1 MDYSS
6 FKVEEF
12 CKDSDFI
19 SWVISPTEESEHF
32 WKTFLASHPNK
43 SKEIRIASDYI
54 KTFHF
59 QEIEPTA
66 QDLTNLKQRIWND
79 IDDPTIVRAHWWKRS
94 AYWAVAAIVLMVTS
108 FGLLWFQ
115 FQPSSYH
122 TAYGEIQKIKLADGS
137 VVTLNA
143 NSSIKVASNLAQG
156 SVREVWLNGEAYFD
170 IAKKN
175 GAKFIVHTPEAQVEV
190 LGTEFNVNTR
200 RKQTQVIL
208 HEGKVKLQSA
218 KPNTEAI
225 LMKPGD
231 MATVSENTKQAI
243 QLKIVQ
249 PELYNVWRESV
260 VILNDKTVAEIASI
274 LEDTYGI
281 KIQFKDSTLLNKKL
295 TGKLSLKSNEDFI
308 ENLAIILD
316 VEVEK
321 TEKGY
326 IFK

>member
-1 MDYSS
+1 MDYAS
-6 FKVEEF
+6 FKIEEF

-19 SWVISPTEESEHF
+19 GWVTSPTQESEHF
-32 WKTFLASHPNK
+32 WNTFLATYPNK
-43 SKEIRIASDYI
+43 SKEIHIATEYI
-54 KTFHF
+54 RTFHF
-59 QEIEPTA
+59 QETEPSL
-66 QDLTNLKQRIWND
+66 QDLSKLKQRIWED
-79 IDDPTIVRAHWWKRS
+79 IEPSVMVVHWWKRTT
-94 AYWAVAAIVLMVTS
+94 YWAAAAMVLIFIS
-108 FGLLWFQ
+108 FGLLWIKQ
-115 FQPSSYH
+115 QPSSYQ

-143 NSSIKVASNLAQG
+143 NSSMKVAANLANEA
-156 SVREVWLNGEAYFD
+156 VREVWLDGEAYFD
-170 IAKKN
+170 IAKLN
-175 GAKFIVHTPEAQVEV
+175 GAKFIVHTLEAQIEV

-200 RKQTQVIL
+200 RQQTQVIL

-218 KPNTEAI
+218 KVNTPAI
-225 LMKPGD
+225 VMKPGD
-231 MATVSENTKQAI
+231 MATVLQNTKQTI
-243 QLKIVQ
+243 QLKVVQ
-249 PELYNVWRESV
+249 PELYDVWRESV
-260 VILNDKTVAEIASI
+260 IILNDKTVSDIVAI

-281 KIQFKDSTLLNKKL
+281 KIQFENPALLNKKL